1 MGMRRLVAGLAAFA
15 LVFGVA
21 GCDSKQA
28 AEERELRELEAKVP
42 SYYLTADDIGEGY
55 KFDNVYLPSF
65 DALNCAERE
74 LPDPRLLRDDM
85 RYATYVEA
93 NSKRSVTVSAT
104 ISDWKYH
111 EDFPADISRDFE
123 DRCRERWHGTE
134 GETDWKVWQSH
145 RLEGFSDNVFAY
157 KATQWEGLGHDIAY
171 PPTQHD
177 LDTNETLI
185 LASSVQACG
194 RIGDYLVT
202 VHISDLSLPPSAEE
216 DLKRLW
222 DLQVQKVLTHIE
234 ETK

>member
-1 MGMRRLVAGLAAFA
+1 MVGMRRLVAALAAFA
-15 LVFGVA
+15 LALGVA
-21 GCDSKQA
+21 GCDSEQA

-65 DALNCAERE
+65 DATRCAQRE
-74 LPDPRLLRDDM
+74 LPDPRLPRDDM

-93 NSKRSVTVSAT
+93 NSKRSVTVSA
-104 ISDWKYH
+104 IIPEWKYH
-111 EDFPADISRDFE
+111 EDFPADVSRDFE

-134 GETDWKVWQSH
+134 GETDWTVWQSS

-157 KATQWEGLGHDIAY
+157 KATQWWGGMPY
-171 PPTQHD
+171 PPTQHE
-177 LDTNETLI
+177 LDTNESLRSTL
-185 LASSVQACG
+185 SVQAYG
-194 RIGDYLVT
+194 RIGDYLVI
-202 VHISDLSLPPSAEE
+202 VQISDLSLPASAEE

-222 DLQVQKVLTHIE
+222 DLQVQKVRKHIE